1 VVDPASGRDA
11 VCDIFIENG
20 VIRQI
25 GNLAL
30 QTNLPAD
37 QVIDATGKIVTP
49 GFIDLHTHLREPGQE
64 YKETVASGM
73 AAAAAGGFTTIC
85 AMPNTAPV
93 NDNKA
98 VTRLILEQARSSPHR
113 GLRVLPVGAVT
124 KGQQGK
130 ELTEMAELVDAGCVA
145 FSDDGLPVA
154 TSEMMRRA
162 LEYAK
167 LFDVPIIDHCEDL
180 SLSAGGVMFEGAVSF
195 SMGLKG
201 IPAASETIIV
211 ARDIALAESTGGR
224 VHLAHI
230 STTGSVRLIREAKR
244 RGIAVTAETCP
255 HYFTLTDQEVRGFNA
270 DAKMK
275 PPLAG
280 EADRDEIRAGLADGT
295 IDAIATDHAPHAPHE
310 KEQTMDRAP
319 FGIIGLETA
328 LPLSLR
334 LVEDGT
340 LSLSEMIRK
349 WTENPARILRKPL
362 GRLTP
367 GEVADVTIFDP
378 KDEWIVTPDLLK
390 SKSKNSPFI
399 GQSMRGRTVVVIA
412 SGRQIPCH

>member
-1 VVDPASGRDA
+1 VIDPASGRDA
-11 VCDIFIENG
+11 VCDLLIENG
-20 VIRQI
+20 IIRQI
-25 GNLAL
+25 GNVQA
-30 QTNLPAD
+30 NLSTD
-37 QVIDATGKIVTP
+37 QIIDATGKIVTP

-85 AMPNTAPV
+85 AMPNTTPV

-98 VTRLILEQARSSPHR
+98 VTRLILEQARNSPHR

-130 ELTEMAELVDAGCVA
+130 ELTEMGELFDAGCVA

-334 LVEDGT
+334 LVEDGV

-349 WTENPARILRKPL
+349 WTENPARILKKPL
-362 GRLTP
+362 GRLTV
-367 GEVADVTIFDP
+367 GEVADVTIIDP
-378 KDEWIVTPDLLK
+378 ACQWTVTSDLLK

-399 GQSMRGRTVVVIA
+399 DQTMWGRPIALIA
-412 SGRQIPCH
+412 SGRQVSCH